1 MSGIAFASA
10 FVLTFALTPVLAVC
24 LRREGRMDV
33 PNERSSH
40 SQAIPRGGGLAC
52 LAGVLAGLLV
62 AGPDAS
68 WVVFGTLAAIAV
80 LTAVGHLDD
89 RRSLPPATRL
99 LAQVAAGV
107 LAGAPHGPV
116 WALLGAAGFLV
127 VVNCVNFMDGIN
139 GITSATVL
147 TWGGTAIYLARSADI
162 ALLGTLGVVA
172 VATALAFLPWNA
184 PTARIF
190 LGDVGSYLYGGIVS
204 AGTILALVSGVSL
217 PVALS
222 PLMLYLFDVGLT
234 LLRRIRRR
242 APLFTAHREHIY
254 QQLPVRLGV
263 THAQAS
269 SYVFAL
275 QVVVVLSWLTA
286 PSPVAVAATGAV
298 LALYGSSVRIGL
310 RFSPA
315 RLERRSS

>member
-1 MSGIAFASA
+1 
-10 FVLTFALTPVLAVC
+10 
-24 LRREGRMDV
+24 MDL

-139 GITSATVL
+139 GITSATIL
-147 TWGGTAIYLARSADI
+147 TWGGPRSTWPGPPTSPSSAR
-162 ALLGTLGVVA
+162 
-172 VATALAFLPWNA
+172 W
-184 PTARIF
+184 
-190 LGDVGSYLYGGIVS
+190 
-204 AGTILALVSGVSL
+204 
-217 PVALS
+217 
-222 PLMLYLFDVGLT
+222 
-234 LLRRIRRR
+234 
-242 APLFTAHREHIY
+242 
-254 QQLPVRLGV
+254 
-263 THAQAS
+263 AS
-269 SYVFAL
+269 SRLRSHWRSFPGTPLPHAS
-275 QVVVVLSWLTA
+275 SWETSAAICMGASSAPA
-286 PSPVAVAATGAV
+286 PSWP
-298 LALYGSSVRIGL
+298 
-310 RFSPA
+310 
-315 RLERRSS
+315 